1 MNKLTIKKLKEI
13 EQNTIFAKGTMV
25 DSPDG
30 INMSN
35 SGKQL
40 WWVAVRGGI
49 HDWAIYCSIVPDPE
63 WIKRMGDKVHDK
75 ETIKKLVLCN
85 DEAFEMYRH

>member
-1 MNKLTIKKLKEI
+1 MNKLTIKKLKEMKPS
-13 EQNTIFAKGTMV
+13 TIFAKGTTV

-30 INMSN
+30 INMMN

-49 HDWAIYCSIVPDPE
+49 HDWAIYCSVNPDPE
-63 WIKRMGDKVHDK
+63 WIKQMGDKVHS
-75 ETIKKLVLCN
+75 EESIKKLVQC
-85 DEAFEMYRH
+85 DDKSFRMYRH